1 MNSTN
6 VISRLTDQPALDAIA
21 TPLSGAIR
29 VGYESAGIAGQQA
42 KNAMHSVWLGHR
54 LHPVFT
60 DVPLGAWIRRDSCL
74 TSSRR

>member
-1 MNSTN
+1 MDSTN
-6 VISRLTDQPALDAIA
+6 AISRLTDQPALDAIA

-29 VGYESAGIAGQQA
+29 GAYESAGIAGQQA
-42 KNAMHSVWLGHR
+42 KNAMHGVWLGHP

-60 DVPLGAWIRRDSCL
+60 DVHSVRGRRDSCL